1 MTNNKLKTIIKAL
14 TGGAAATEAM
24 RQINPDVFAAYPIT
38 PQTPIIESFAQV
50 VADKLV
56 DTKFV
61 LVESEHSAMSLVV
74 GASAAGGRAMT
85 ATASQGLIL
94 MAEVLLVA
102 SGTRLPIV
110 MNLATRALSAPIN
123 IHNDHQDAMAVR
135 DMGWIQIFCENN
147 QEVYENNFLAI
158 RLAEH
163 SQVQLPVMVCQD
175 GFITSHNT
183 TGVEIYPDK
192 VIKKFLKEYKPKY
205 PLLNL
210 KKPLT
215 IGPLALPDF
224 YFEIRVQLDQAMKQ
238 AKKRYLE
245 IGQELK
251 KITGHD
257 YPYFEEYYLDN
268 AQAVIVTMGS
278 TAGTSKAVVDKLR
291 KQGKKVG
298 LLKINLFR
306 PFPYKEVKKALSKIK
321 YVGVLE
327 RALGFGSYS
336 PLASEIRHC
345 LSSKQLVQDYTYGLG
360 GRDIGLEEIE
370 KAFKELLKGQIS
382 DQIKYVG
389 LRKQSN
395 K

>member
-1 MTNNKLKTIIKAL
+1 MTKNKLKTIIKPL

-38 PQTPIIESFAQV
+38 PQTPIIQSFAQV
-50 VADKLV
+50 AADKRV
-56 DTKFV
+56 DTKFI

-85 ATASQGLIL
+85 ATASQGLLL
-94 MAEVLLVA
+94 MAEVLPVA
-102 SGTRLPIV
+102 SGSRLPIV
-110 MNLATRALSAPIN
+110 MNIATRALSAPIN

-163 SQVQLPVMVCQD
+163 FQVQLPVMVCQD

-183 TGVEIYPDK
+183 EGVKIYPDK
-192 VIKKFLKEYKPKY
+192 VIKKFLGEYKPKY

-210 KKPLT
+210 KKPVT
-215 IGPLALPDF
+215 IGPLALPDY
-224 YFEIRVQLDQAMKQ
+224 YFEIRAQLDQAMKQ

-245 IGQELK
+245 MGRELK

-257 YPYFEEYYLDN
+257 YPYFEKYRLDN

-278 TAGTSKAVVDKLR
+278 TAGTSKVVVDKLR
-291 KQGKKVG
+291 KQGKRVG

-306 PFPYKEVKKALSKIK
+306 PFPYQEVNKALAKIK

-327 RALGFGSYS
+327 RAMGFGSYS
-336 PLASEIRHC
+336 PLASEVRHC
-345 LSSKQLVQDYTYGLG
+345 ASFKQKVQDYTFGLG
-360 GRDIGLEEIE
+360 GRDIGPEEIE
-370 KAFKELLKGQIS
+370 KAFKQLLKGQIS
-382 DQIKYVG
+382 NQVKYIG
-389 LRKQSN
+389 LRK
-395 K
+395 